1 VENEEGALNDDAAQT
16 DAESEADVVP
26 LAEWVQRWC
35 AAVFGASLLGLVAAA
50 CDAGWARA
58 AASEPASFAAMFF
71 ADAGLIAPVALALGA
86 IVGALA
92 VFLHPRAAPTLRAL
106 LRALGPER
114 RAARAELAALL
125 PAVTLGVALF
135 IVLAASVALRLL
147 ATQAAPR
154 AVGAALGLAACGVA
168 LAVGWLVLGATRAL
182 AALWRESPPSP
193 LVTGAVGLALALG
206 VFVYGI
212 RSGTTSGTGGPLA
225 MFGVLKRQELDLRAP
240 LLVLVV
246 ALAAYL
252 VPAAAR
258 RVPSAI
264 VLALGLS
271 PLFLTWRSAKSALDS
286 RHVAL
291 PIERG
296 APLGKLALG
305 SLRHATDRD
314 HDGFSPYFGG
324 GDCDDSNPNIHP
336 GAIDIPGNGIDE
348 DCSGADDTAV
358 KLAPQAPLEP
368 KSAAQWIDEHL
379 PKRMN
384 VILIT
389 VDTLRYDLG
398 YAGNPRPVSPNL
410 DALAKRS
417 VVFDHDYSLASYTGK
432 SVGPL
437 LIGKYP
443 SETHRGWAHFNAYG
457 TKDTFVQERLQKA
470 GIRTIA
476 VEAHWYF
483 APRFGLGRGFDVFDN
498 SAEPKIPQGEGDRSV
513 TSDKLTDA
521 CISELE
527 KPENTRGQFYLWVH
541 YFDPHAAYVKH
552 RDFDFGNKSRELY
565 DSEVAF
571 TDHHIGRLLDYV
583 RKAAYAN
590 HTAILVTADHG
601 EAFGEHGM
609 IRHGFELWE
618 ELVHV
623 PFIVYVP
630 GAPPHHVVVRRSA
643 VDLVP
648 TILHLFRQPMPS
660 GDGSDFISG
669 TSLMPD
675 VFLPPGYTPKPR
687 PIFIDMPAGPY
698 NAERQA
704 LIEDNLK
711 LIASNGV
718 PLGLYDLGT
727 DPGEKKDLLDD
738 AALKDRM
745 MGQFKAFRRSLREV
759 YVRPIPK

>member
-1 VENEEGALNDDAAQT
+1 MT
-16 DAESEADVVP
+16 DHTVEADDETQAEAAP
-26 LAEWVQRWC
+26 LAEWVQRGC
-35 AAVFGASLLGLVAAA
+35 AALFGASALALVAAA
-50 CDAGWARA
+50 CDARWARA
-58 AASEPASFAAMFF
+58 GSSEPASFAATFL
-71 ADAGLIAPVALALGA
+71 ADAGLIAPLA
-86 IVGALA
+86 IVVGAAVGAFA
-92 VFLHPRAAPTLRAL
+92 VFLHPRAAPSPAGL
-106 LRALGPER
+106 LRALKPSS

-125 PAVTLGVALF
+125 PAAALGVALF
-135 IVLAASVALRLL
+135 VVLAASVALKTF
-147 ATQAAPR
+147 ATQVAPR
-154 AVGAALGLAACGVA
+154 EVGAALGLAACGLA
-168 LAVGWLVLGATRAL
+168 LAVGWLVLGVTRAL
-182 AALWRESPPSP
+182 ASLWRASPPNP
-193 LVTGAVGLALALG
+193 IATGAVGLVLALG
-206 VFVYGI
+206 VFVYGVS
-212 RSGTTSGTGGPLA
+212 SGSTSGMGGPLA

-240 LLVLVV
+240 LLLCII
-246 ALAAYL
+246 ALGAYL
-252 VPAAAR
+252 VPTVTR
-258 RVPSAI
+258 RVPTAV

-296 APLGKLALG
+296 APLGKLALN

-324 GDCDDSNPNIHP
+324 GDCNDHNPNIHP
-336 GAIDIPGNGIDE
+336 GALGVGD
-348 DCSGADDTAV
+348 DCSGTDS
-358 KLAPQAPLEP
+358 APVQLPPPAPVEP

-379 PKRMN
+379 PKKMN

-443 SETHRGWAHFNAYG
+443 SETHRGWAHFNAYS

-483 APRFGLGRGFDVFDN
+483 APRFGLGRGFDVFNN

-513 TSDKLTDA
+513 TSAKLTDA

-552 RDFDFGNKSRELY
+552 PHFDFGNTSRELY

-571 TDHHIGRLLDYV
+571 TDHHIGRLLDFI
-583 RKAAYAN
+583 RKQPYAN

-609 IRHGFELWE
+609 YHHGFELWE

-643 VDLVP
+643 IDLVP

-660 GDGSDFISG
+660 GKGSDFISG
-669 TSLMPD
+669 VSLMPD
-675 VFLPPGYTPKPR
+675 IFLPPGYKPKPR
-687 PIFIDMPAGPY
+687 PVFIDMPAGPY

-704 LIEDNLK
+704 LIENNLK
-711 LIASNGV
+711 LIASYGV
-718 PLGLYDLGT
+718 PLGLYDLAK
-727 DPGEKKDLLDD
+727 DPGEKKDLLDNKV
-738 AALKDRM
+738 LRRRM